1 MLGVTKKS
9 AAAKDVSLTEWPE
22 PEIGAGQV
30 LVAVKAAGICGTD
43 LHIYRNEYASNPPVI
58 LGHEVCGVV
67 EKIGASVDP
76 SWRGQRI
83 VAETFFSTCGQCRYC
98 RTGRP
103 NLCAERRSI
112 GSHVNG
118 AMTERLTLP
127 VQNLHRAPAAL
138 SDAAASMAE
147 PVACVT
153 NSLFDDYSW
162 IEAGDRVLVIGPG
175 AIGLIAAQVATA
187 LGACVTVRGT
197 AKDGQRLEL
206 AARLGFETEI
216 ASDGTKGTDFDVA
229 VECAGNGLAYAD
241 ALHATRKAGRVIQM
255 GLSGKT
261 ADLPVDLVCY
271 KELQLRSGFAS
282 TPRSWRRA
290 MQLLNDQRLHLE
302 PLISDII
309 PLKDWRT
316 GFDRSFA
323 ADGTKF
329 VLSPEAGVTE

>member
-1 MLGVTKKS
+1 M
-9 AAAKDVSLTEWPE
+9 
-22 PEIGAGQV
+22 
-30 LVAVKAAGICGTD
+30 
-43 LHIYRNEYASNPPVI
+43 
-58 LGHEVCGVV
+58 
-67 EKIGASVDP
+67 
-76 SWRGQRI
+76 
-83 VAETFFSTCGQCRYC
+83 
-98 RTGRP
+98 
-103 NLCAERRSI
+103 
-112 GSHVNG
+112 
-118 AMTERLTLP
+118 
-127 VQNLHRAPAAL
+127 
-138 SDAAASMAE
+138 
-147 PVACVT
+147 
-153 NSLFDDYSW
+153 
-162 IEAGDRVLVIGPG
+162 
-175 AIGLIAAQVATA
+175 
-187 LGACVTVRGT
+187 
-197 AKDGQRLEL
+197 
-206 AARLGFETEI
+206 
-216 ASDGTKGTDFDVA
+216 A